1 MSEPCNHTSVPHY
14 EVHADNENRF
24 NKPTISYLKAVH
36 VYVRGV
42 KISILKGGTVQVR
55 ERGIDGGI
63 GLGVERRR
71 DEEDIWKCLKT

>member
-55 ERGIDGGI
+55 ERGWRDRV
-63 GLGVERRR
+63 GVERKR
-71 DEEDIWKCLKT
+71 DEEDV